1 MAVFD
6 FRRATR
12 RREREGNG
20 ERKKSFEVGDTHT
33 HTLRDGH
40 SSSVMVGFPF
50 WRTKRVGR
58 TTPTNVKEEEGPR
71 RHHDTLERSEMY
83 AEVNEAV
90 EMDKQRF
97 ARRVRRT
104 LAFTA
109 LVLVTAAIVDIACH
123 DNVRNWLE
131 TSFDWIE
138 ANPKSGESEREWSKT
153 SVPTTTTT

>member
-1 MAVFD
+1 
-6 FRRATR
+6 
-12 RREREGNG
+12 
-20 ERKKSFEVGDTHT
+20 
-33 HTLRDGH
+33 
-40 SSSVMVGFPF
+40 MVGFPF

-153 SVPTTTTT
+153 SVFPTTTTTTKLSKVMRTTQSLPPPTSSRYRCCCGVS